1 MHICEHTSLL
11 HIKIIIASVAYFLFL
26 YTTKLTYAPIQFTKL
41 TPYITCFSKYI
52 QTHNATQVC
61 KLHCSIQIPMEHQK
75 KNLEPNSLTTHIWC
89 SGKQMHSPQTGTL
102 CTKQY
107 NLVAWNIQK
116 INKKQINHS
125 STEQNFT
132 IHQATIKAKT
142 EQDCIEFLRFCFFI
156 IFF

>member
-1 MHICEHTSLL
+1 MPHKYANFIAAFKFQWN
-11 HIKIIIASVAYFLFL
+11 IK
-26 YTTKLTYAPIQFTKL
+26 
-41 TPYITCFSKYI
+41 
-52 QTHNATQVC
+52 
-61 KLHCSIQIPMEHQK
+61 K
-75 KNLEPNSLTTHIWC
+75 KPLEPNSLTTHIWC

-125 STEQNFT
+125 STEQNFK

-142 EQDCIEFLRFCFFI
+142 EQDCIEFLRFCFS
-156 IFF
+156 IFFNTTIKLIH